1 MSIPTF
7 REMSD
12 SSSPEYRKLIS
23 VLVRLERK
31 HRSMTQSQFADLL
44 GVPVRTYKR
53 FELGTSDSLD
63 IFLRII
69 ILVGRGTA
77 LDLVFPKPTPALKP
91 RSPVAMMER
100 LQQHKTERERVAQIG
115 ADGKGRPSKHR

>member
-7 REMSD
+7 RELSD
-12 SSSPEYRKLIS
+12 SSSTDYRKLVS

-31 HRSMTQSQFADLL
+31 HRAMTQSQFADLL

-69 ILVGRGTA
+69 IVVGRGTA
-77 LDLVFPKPTPALKP
+77 LDLVFPKPAPALQP

-100 LQQHKTERERVAQIG
+100 LQQRKTERERAAKIEPE
-115 ADGKGRPSKHR
+115 GKVRSKKNR